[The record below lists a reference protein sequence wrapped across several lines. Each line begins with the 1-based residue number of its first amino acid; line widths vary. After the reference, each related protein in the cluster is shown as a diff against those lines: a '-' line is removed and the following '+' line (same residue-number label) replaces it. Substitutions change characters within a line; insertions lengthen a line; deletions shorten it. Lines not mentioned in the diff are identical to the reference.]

1 MDKGTQSLL
10 NVLLSVLAPVMVLDH
25 CSVSGPE
32 LWQLGTT
39 AAMCVALSLPLG
51 FGVWTFAQCRRVEP
65 LTLFGLLGCGLVEY
79 GQQEAEGKNEIAHG

>member
-51 FGVWTFAQCRRVEP
+51 FGVLKQGGGYANILQHIAANKPEM
-65 LTLFGLLGCGLVEY
+65 LEY
-79 GQQEAEGKNEIAHG
+79 AA

>member
-32 LWQLGTT
+32 LWQLGTGP
-39 AAMCVALSLPLG
+39 AMCLALSLPLG
-51 FGVWTFAQCRRVEP
+51 FGVWTF
-65 LTLFGLLGCGLVEY
+65 
-79 GQQEAEGKNEIAHG
+79 